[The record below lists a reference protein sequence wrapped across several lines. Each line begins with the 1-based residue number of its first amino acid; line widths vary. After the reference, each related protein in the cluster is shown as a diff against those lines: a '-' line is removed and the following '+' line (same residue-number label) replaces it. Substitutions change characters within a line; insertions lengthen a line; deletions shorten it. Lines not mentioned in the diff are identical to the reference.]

1 MIMSMTYKRTLQTS
15 VHKKDNSFMS
25 IGTSSGDFVHVQ
37 VSRLRKTR
45 DRRILKDVYV

>member
-1 MIMSMTYKRTLQTS
+1 MTYKRTLQTS
-15 VHKKDNSFMS
+15 VHKKYNSFMS
-25 IGTSSGDFVHVQ
+25 IGTPSGDFVHVQ